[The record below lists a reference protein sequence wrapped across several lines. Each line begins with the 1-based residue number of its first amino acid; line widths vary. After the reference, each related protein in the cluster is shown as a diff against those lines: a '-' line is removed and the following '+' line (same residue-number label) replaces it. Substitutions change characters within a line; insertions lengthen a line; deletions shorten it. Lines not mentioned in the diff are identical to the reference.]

1 MSLKEFTKEV
11 FTRYGLT
18 EDDIKVYLMY
28 LRTPRAT
35 VSEACFSLE
44 EGEIGY
50 ARVEEITNMLVEKN
64 FLKQIDGIV
73 NRYIPLEPYFE
84 LFTNESELFRNE
96 TAKIKDNI
104 LADQSNRFDKLEA
117 IQNKTVE
124 EVEHAVS
131 SQVKDFFEDSD
142 SKNLSKKERI
152 DRATARFA
160 ETSKA
165 LEANLHSISDNLN
178 AELKRISQSFVS
190 DNETEINRAKDD
202 LTKSIADLLSDFS
215 NRVSEL
221 EKELKKDLDGH
232 VDRHQ
237 NISNELKPK
246 MEQILEKY
254 LERMDKVINDL
265 KKRISNLLTE
275 HINHVKSTTGKVES
289 DIHLQMDDRHLK
301 LREQVNTYRDRAL
314 TLLENLLSTS
324 NMFSDFSEDITKQGL
339 FFTKGKKRKFID
351 RWDRIEKE
359 VASISRPF
367 KDDYINEC
375 NEYIRT
381 TQTTLDELKTDI
393 TNVMSE
399 ENSSLT
405 TETTDLDK
413 KAQDEI
419 SAELETLA
427 TDMAGEIDNTL
438 RSGVK
443 DCNDTSIKLKDS
455 LENTLKQHNRQY
467 DEAINRHKDDSLKNY
482 DKFDGEIKLKNQNWT
497 KDVDGK
503 FSTGKQDSS
512 EKIDAEINLWNE
524 ESADMDKMIADILED
539 HKNKYKSNAETLQNS
554 LSTTTRDNI
563 QNVKDA
569 IADFTLQFMNS
580 IDDSTELAET
590 NEDKLKD
597 IHTASSS
604 IPEFSQVTTWHT
616 IGRDALIAAIK
627 DAIYR
632 TKSSIIIVTPV
643 VMPEILQMLSEF
655 AYKKKAA
662 RFMLTSHWDMQ
673 TYGDIIKKMLQ
684 LGNIQF
690 RNLTSAGDYFA
701 LTRDAEEVILAP
713 YTTKETEMISIV
725 SNHPGYA
732 KLYSSFIG
740 PIFQAQSRPVKL

>member
-35 VSEACFSLE
+35 ISEAYHSFE
-44 EGEIGY
+44 EGEIEHS
-50 ARVEEITNMLVEKN
+50 RVEEITNMLVEKN

-73 NRYIPLEPYFE
+73 NRFIPLEPYFE
-84 LFTNESELFRNE
+84 LFTNESEIFRNE
-96 TAKIKDNI
+96 IAKIKDNV

-117 IQNKTVE
+117 IQNKTIE
-124 EVEHAVS
+124 EVEQAVS

-142 SKNLSKKERI
+142 SKNVSKKERI
-152 DRATARFA
+152 DKATARFT
-160 ETSKA
+160 ETTKA
-165 LEANLHSISDNLN
+165 LEADLHSINDNLN

-190 DNETEINRAKDD
+190 DNENEINQAKGG
-202 LTKSIADLLSDFS
+202 LTKLIAELLSDFS
-215 NRVSEL
+215 NRINSL
-221 EKELKKDLDGH
+221 EKELKKDLDAH

-246 MEQILEKY
+246 LEQILEKY

-265 KKRISNLLTE
+265 KKRISNLLSE
-275 HINHVKSTTGKVES
+275 HINHVKSTTGRVES
-289 DIHLQMDDRHLK
+289 DSHIKMDDRHLK
-301 LREQVNTYRDRAL
+301 LREQVNAYRDRAL

-339 FFTKGKKRKFID
+339 FFTKGKKRKFVD
-351 RWDRIEKE
+351 RWQRVEKE

-367 KDDYINEC
+367 KDDYINDC

-381 TQTTLDELKTDI
+381 TQTTIDELKTDI
-393 TNVMSE
+393 TDVMAS
-399 ENSSLT
+399 ENSSLS

-413 KAQDEI
+413 RAQDEI
-419 SAELETLA
+419 SAELEALA

-443 DCNDTSIKLKDS
+443 DCSDTSIKLKDS
-455 LENTLKQHNRQY
+455 LENSLKQHNKQY
-467 DEAINRHKDDSLKNY
+467 DEAINTHKDGSLQYY
-482 DKFDGEIKLKNQNWT
+482 DKFDAEIKSKNQKWT
-497 KDVDGK
+497 SDVEGK
-503 FSTGKQDSS
+503 FSSGKKDSS
-512 EKIDAEINLWNE
+512 EKIDAEINLWNA
-524 ESADMDKMIADILED
+524 ESADMDKMLADMLED
-539 HKNKYKSNAETLQNS
+539 HKNKYKSNAETLQNK
-554 LSTTTRDNI
+554 LSTTARDNI

-590 NEDKLKD
+590 NENKLKD
-597 IHTASSS
+597 IHTASSA
-604 IPEFSQVTTWHT
+604 IPEISQVTTWHT

-632 TKSSIIIVTPV
+632 TKSSVIIVTPV
-643 VMPEILQMLSEF
+643 VIPEILQFLSEYAF
-655 AYKKKAA
+655 QRKAA

-673 TYGDIIKKMLQ
+673 TYGDIVKKMMQ

-690 RNLTSAGDYFA
+690 RNLTSTGEYYA

-713 YTTKETEMISIV
+713 YTDKDAEMISIV
-725 SNHPGYA
+725 SNHPAYA
-732 KLYSSFIG
+732 RLYSQFIG
-740 PIFQAQSRPVKL
+740 PIFQANSRPIKL

>member
-18 EDDIKVYLMY
+18 EDDMKVYLMY

-35 VSEACFSLE
+35 VSEAYLSFD
-44 EGEIGY
+44 EGEIEY
-50 ARVEEITNMLVEKN
+50 TRVEEITNMLVEKK

-73 NRYIPLEPYFE
+73 NRYLPLEPYFE

-96 TAKIKDNI
+96 IAKIKDNV

-117 IQNKTVE
+117 IQNKTIE
-124 EVEHAVS
+124 EVENAVS
-131 SQVKDFFEDSD
+131 SQVTEFFEDSD
-142 SKNLSKKERI
+142 SKNQSKKERI
-152 DRATARFA
+152 DRATARFT

-165 LEANLHSISDNLN
+165 LEANLHSINDNLN
-178 AELKRISQSFVS
+178 AELKKISQSFVS
-190 DNETEINRAKDD
+190 DNETEINRSKDD
-202 LTKSIADLLSDFS
+202 LTKLIAELLSDFS
-215 NRVSEL
+215 NKIKDL

-237 NISNELKPK
+237 TISNELKPK

-275 HINHVKSTTGKVES
+275 HKNHVKSTTGKVES
-289 DIHLQMDDRHLK
+289 DIHIQMDDRHLK

-324 NMFSDFSEDITKQGL
+324 NMFSNFSEEMAKQGI
-339 FFTKGKKRKFID
+339 FFFKGKRQKYVD
-351 RWDRIEKE
+351 RWNRIAKE
-359 VASISRPF
+359 VTSISSPF
-367 KDDYINEC
+367 KDDYINDC

-381 TQTTLDELKTDI
+381 TQTTVDDLKTDI
-393 TNVMSE
+393 TDVMSK
-399 ENSSLT
+399 ENSSLA

-419 SAELETLA
+419 SAELEVLA

-443 DCNDTSIKLKDS
+443 DCSDTSIKLKDS
-455 LENTLKQHNRQY
+455 LENTLKQHSKQY
-467 DEAINRHKDDSLKNY
+467 DEAINRHKDDALKNY

-497 KDVDGK
+497 TNVDGK
-503 FSTGKQDSS
+503 FSRGKQDSS
-512 EKIDAEINLWNE
+512 EKIDAEITLWNE
-524 ESADMDKMIADILED
+524 ESADMNQMLTDMLED
-539 HKNKYKSNAETLQNS
+539 HKNKYKTNAETLQNS

-563 QNVKDA
+563 QNIKDA

-590 NEDKLKD
+590 NENKLED

-604 IPEFSQVTTWHT
+604 IPEISPVATWHT
-616 IGRDALIAAIK
+616 IGRDSLIAAMK

-632 TKSSIIIVTPV
+632 TKSSVIIVTPV
-643 VMPEILQMLSEF
+643 VIPEILQILSEF
-655 AYKKKAA
+655 AYQRKAA

-673 TYGDIIKKMLQ
+673 TYGDIVKKMMQ

-690 RNLTSAGDYFA
+690 RNLTTAGEYFA

-713 YTTKETEMISIV
+713 YSDKDADIISIV
-725 SNHPGYA
+725 SNSAAYA
-732 KLYSSFIG
+732 RLYSQFIG